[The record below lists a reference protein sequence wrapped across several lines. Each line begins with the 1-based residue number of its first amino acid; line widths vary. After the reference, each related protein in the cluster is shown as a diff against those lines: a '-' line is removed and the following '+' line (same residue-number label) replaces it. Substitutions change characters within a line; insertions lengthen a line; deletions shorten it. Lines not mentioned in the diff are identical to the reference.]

1 MQVCDLTDKISLY
14 HRRGHMVRCT
24 PPCVIERQ
32 RITPVALHAERF
44 YLWYARAQSL
54 AISLP
59 FGRAR
64 VSHVPLSLRPR
75 TFSHACSLA
84 PLRAC
89 AALGLGRL
97 LDARALQ
104 EN

>member
-1 MQVCDLTDKISLY
+1 
-14 HRRGHMVRCT
+14 MVRCSSSL
-24 PPCVIERQ
+24 CDLSAQ
-32 RITPVALHAERF
+32 RRSRRLRCTRERF